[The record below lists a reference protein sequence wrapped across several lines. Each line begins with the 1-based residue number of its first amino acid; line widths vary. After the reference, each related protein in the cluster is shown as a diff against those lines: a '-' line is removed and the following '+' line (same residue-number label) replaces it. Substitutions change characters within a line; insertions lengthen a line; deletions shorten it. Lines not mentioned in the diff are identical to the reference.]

1 MSQDFFSLIES
12 LRANLHLQFA
22 FVVVARSSE
31 MKGELQISKIHLFCV
46 FENLSTVKRFIIFLV
61 LNWIISYQCCLSSIK
76 YTQTGLRVLVTV
88 HIDF

>member
-31 MKGELQISKIHLFCV
+31 MKGELQISKIHLFAS
-46 FENLSTVKRFIIFLV
+46 LKISRQ
-61 LNWIISYQCCLSSIK
+61 LNVS
-76 YTQTGLRVLVTV
+76 
-88 HIDF
+88 